1 MEISHKKPLEVFEE
15 LIDQFYEKE
24 HELELLFGYTPIDVR
39 QCPYTTFLP
48 YFEEQECEEVYE
60 KFQKIYND
68 LSNLM
73 HEVKDIQNG

>member
-39 QCPYTTFLP
+39 LGPTTFLP
-48 YFEEQECEEVYE
+48 YFEEQECEEIYE
-60 KFQKIYND
+60 AFQKIYND
-68 LSNLM
+68 MSNLM
-73 HEVKDIQNG
+73 HHVKDLQES